1 MTECNNVRLRELF
14 VSFLK
19 IGLFTFGGGYAM
31 IALIK
36 DEVIKH
42 RGWVEQGQFLEL
54 LTLAQSAPGPIA
66 LNTSV
71 FVGYSTRGY
80 KGAIAAITGVVTPS
94 IVIILLLAIFFTSI
108 RDNLVVEAAFKGMR
122 PVVIALII
130 APTLVLLRGMSWW
143 MWIVALLAAGVIIFL
158 GISPVYVL
166 LVAIASGLVWGYL
179 LTKGLVQ

>member
-1 MTECNNVRLRELF
+1 MSQSNTVRLRELF
-14 VSFLK
+14 ISFLK

-31 IALIK
+31 LSLIK
-36 DEVIKH
+36 DEVITR
-42 RGWVEQGQFLEL
+42 RGWVASEQFLEL

-122 PVVIALII
+122 PVVIALIL
-130 APTLVLLRGMSWW
+130 APTVALMQGINWW
-143 MWIVALLAAGVIIFL
+143 MAIVAVVAAVAIILLGV
-158 GISPVYVL
+158 SPVWVL
-166 LVAIASGLVWGYL
+166 LVAIASGIVWGYIVKSSL
-179 LTKGLVQ
+179 K